1 MPAVTVEVEV
11 YCSCGEGLCL
21 QTTTGE
27 TPGRGQ
33 PFFTVEACTT
43 CLAKERDEG
52 FQAGQDVAVEEAEKE
67 KAREQNEDAAS

>member
-1 MPAVTVEVEV
+1 MPEVNVEVEV
-11 YCSCGEGLCL
+11 YCSCGEGLCN
-21 QTTTGE
+21 QTTTGQ

-52 FQAGQDVAVEEAEKE
+52 FQAGQDAAVEEAEKE
-67 KAREQNEDAAS
+67 KEREQSEDAAS

>member
-1 MPAVTVEVEV
+1 MPSVSVEVEV
-11 YCSCGEGLCL
+11 YCSCGNGLCN

-33 PFFTVEACTT
+33 PFFTVEACET

-52 FQAGQDVAVEEAEKE
+52 FQAGQAAAEEEAEKE
-67 KAREQNEDAAS
+67 EAREQEG

>member
-1 MPAVTVEVEV
+1 MPEVSVEVEV
-11 YCSCGEGLCL
+11 YCSCGEGLCN

-33 PFFTVEACTT
+33 PFFTVEACGT

-52 FQAGQDVAVEEAEKE
+52 YQSGH
-67 KAREQNEDAAS
+67 DAAEGEAATKAEASE